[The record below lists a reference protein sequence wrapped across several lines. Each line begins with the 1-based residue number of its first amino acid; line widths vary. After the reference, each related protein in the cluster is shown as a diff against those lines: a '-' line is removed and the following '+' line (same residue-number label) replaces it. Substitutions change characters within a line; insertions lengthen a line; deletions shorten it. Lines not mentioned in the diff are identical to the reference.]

1 MPGTARW
8 FQLPMT
14 YTTRTWKS
22 FRGRDCC
29 NDSKVFRA
37 SCPVRSH
44 PERRVHVE
52 QLKHAMQDA
61 VRLAELREQRVGS
74 QGKVAHRL
82 QISQARVSQIERS
95 DDWYLSTLQ
104 GYVAALGGKL

>member
-1 MPGTARW
+1 
-8 FQLPMT
+8 MT
-14 YTTRTWKS
+14 RKFS
-22 FRGRDCC
+22 ELRG
-29 NDSKVFRA
+29 
-37 SCPVRSH
+37 PVRSD

-104 GYVAALGGKL
+104 GYVAALGGKLRVTADFGDESFDLDLPELAEKE